1 MTGLDQFGNDD
12 DRHEELGPRGG
23 SGQEAPT
30 DDYELRGDEHDAV
43 SFPAR
48 LADTGPAPEP
58 AIGNG
63 RIAVPLAATGI
74 RVDGIEIAPTMITRL
89 RARPGG
95 EQLRVVEG
103 DMADVAVPD
112 SDPLVFVLFVVFNS
126 IFNLLTQ
133 DEQVRCFA
141 NVAAHLTDVGVFG
154 VEAALPGPGEAVP
167 GPTYRL
173 DQQWVA
179 TASVDTDRVV
189 LEVGR
194 YDPSTQLID
203 KNRVQI
209 GPGGT
214 SLDPVSLR
222 FAWPSE
228 LDLMAR
234 LAGLR
239 LRSRRGG
246 WRAEQFSATSRR
258 HLSVYAH

>member
-1 MTGLDQFGNDD
+1 MRDFD
-12 DRHEELGPRGG
+12 PRGG

-30 DDYELRGDEHDAV
+30 DEYELRGDEHDAV
-43 SFPAR
+43 SFLAR
-48 LADTGPAPEP
+48 LAGSGPALEL
-58 AIGNG
+58 AIGSG
-63 RIAVPLAATGI
+63 RIAVPLAATGL
-74 RVDGIEIAPTMITRL
+74 RVDGIEIAPTMIARL

-95 EQLRVVEG
+95 ERLRVVEG

-112 SDPLVFVLFVVFNS
+112 SYPLMFVVFNS

-141 NVAAHLTDVGVFG
+141 NGAAHLTGDGVFV
-154 VEAALPGPGEAVP
+154 VEAALPGPGEAAP

-179 TASVDTDRVV
+179 AASVDTDRVV

-203 KNRVQI
+203 KNRVRI

-214 SLDPVSLR
+214 SLAPVSLR

-239 LRSRRGG
+239 LRSRWGG
-246 WRAEQFSATSRR
+246 WRGEQFSATSRR
-258 HLSVYAH
+258 HVSVYAR